1 MEVRVGPHLLHC
13 LRQGLLFSSTY
24 PKLAVLQ
31 VSRDSYFCIPS
42 LHKRAEI
49 VDVPYSTPH
58 YVVFGDLKSDLTA
71 C

>member
-1 MEVRVGPHLLHC
+1 MEVRVGPHLLHY

-24 PKLAVLQ
+24 SRLAVLQ
-31 VSRDSYFCIPS
+31 VSRDSYLCIPS
-42 LHKRAEI
+42 LHRRAKI

-58 YVVFGDLKSDLTA
+58 YVGFGDLKSDLMA